1 MAGERKKKNT
11 DRVYYSGGKEWN
23 ICAARGLA
31 CKFTHHHTML
41 VSLTSTLSGLNFSQK
56 ATLVLNQSSASHYF
70 RRSPTHSCAML
81 SISNQITATCLLPAA
96 VGIISAFKVSDC
108 FPVLQLSL
116 PVHFPCPLFLLF
128 VPSAHAE
135 LAPAAGPAALLQLGL
150 PPSSHRA
157 PGAHPARTAPQS
169 LSSASVQTSLV
180 THWYPWTESALK
192 YPKQPQVIGFYFITY
207 FLQSQQLQSL
217 KTM

>member
-1 MAGERKKKNT
+1 
-11 DRVYYSGGKEWN
+11 
-23 ICAARGLA
+23 
-31 CKFTHHHTML
+31 ML
-41 VSLTSTLSGLNFSQK
+41 VSLTSTFSGLNFSQK

-70 RRSPTHSCAML
+70 RRSPTRSCAML
-81 SISNQITATCLLPAA
+81 PITATCLLPAA

-128 VPSAHAE
+128 VPSARAE

-157 PGAHPARTAPQS
+157 PRAHPARTAPQS
-169 LSSASVQTSLV
+169 LSSASVQTSPV
-180 THWYPWTESALK
+180 THWYLWTESALK
-192 YPKQPQVIGFYFITY
+192 YPKQPQVIGVYFITY